1 MEPDEQAQSLAVIDV
16 ESEAIDNFAEPEEL
30 EETEQWY
37 SALQIQGLLRL
48 SKAGLQQSISKL
60 QSIYGLDIQTL
71 RRGAARATQ
80 YSELALKACKLL
92 NAGKL
97 SELRKLVEAKPAA
110 PSPSQCG
117 SLTISEYTPA
127 LDRRITQLSQNAA
140 STSAS
145 LNQSVLQ
152 LLEQIATENQASQQR
167 DSDLDNAEI
176 NAAQNRGAARA
187 LAVFQAEQKAQN
199 EVLAQLRAMKLGGG
213 E

>member
-1 MEPDEQAQSLAVIDV
+1 MELEAQTVIDV
-16 ESEAIDNFAEPEEL
+16 EAQPIDSSFPESN
-30 EETEQWY
+30 EQWY
-37 SALQIQGLLRL
+37 SAQQMMNLLRL
-48 SKAGLQQSISKL
+48 SKTDLQKSISKL
-60 QSIYGLDIQTL
+60 QSIYGLNLATL
-71 RRGAARATQ
+71 RRGAARATE
-80 YSELALKACKLL
+80 YSQLALDAAKLL

-97 SELRKLVEAKPAA
+97 SELRKLVEAAPTVSSPAQ
-110 PSPSQCG
+110 SG

-152 LLEQIATENQASQQR
+152 LLEQIATENKAAQQR
-167 DSDLDNAEI
+167 DSDLDTAEI

-199 EVLAQLRAMKLGGG
+199 EVLAQLRAMKLGGA